1 MRLAMDVMGGDRGPR
16 AVLEGVALALRAPG
30 TEALREVHLVGR
42 REEIGPALRG
52 LGLSDPRLRV
62 HPAAEVLTMEDK
74 PTEALRRKKDASMF
88 RAIELVRDGAA
99 EAVLS
104 LGNTGAL
111 FAAATVRL
119 RPVPGVERAAIAAVL
134 PAETSEFVLLD
145 AGANLECKPV
155 HLLQFALMGEIYA
168 REILGKSRPRV
179 GLLSNGTE
187 DGKGTELTRAVLEL
201 CRRTDLH
208 FLGHIE
214 GHDLFA
220 DRVDVAV
227 TDGFTGNIVLKTAEG
242 LGKAIHR
249 ILKAELTRSPLRI
262 SGAWLARGAF
272 RQLRQRMN
280 PYSYGGAPLLGLDRV
295 VIKSHGSAGP
305 GVVANA
311 IRQCASAVSH
321 RLNELLARRVA
332 APLNAPFTA

>member
-16 AVLEGVALALRAPG
+16 AVLEGVALALRSPG
-30 TEALREVHLVGR
+30 TETLREVHLVGR
-42 REEIGPALRG
+42 RDDIEPALRG

-62 HPAAEVLTMEDK
+62 FPAAEVLSMEDK

-111 FAAATVRL
+111 FAAATIRL

-134 PAETSEFVLLD
+134 PTETSEFVLLD

-168 REILGKSRPRV
+168 REILGKPSPRV
-179 GLLSNGTE
+179 GVLSNGTE
-187 DGKGTELTRAVLEL
+187 DGKGTELTRAALEL
-201 CRRTDLH
+201 CRQSGLN
-208 FLGHIE
+208 FLGHVE

-227 TDGFTGNIVLKTAEG
+227 TDGFTGNIVLKTAES
-242 LGKAIHR
+242 LGKAINR
-249 ILKAELTRSPLRI
+249 ILRTELTRSPLRM

-280 PYSYGGAPLLGLDRV
+280 PDSYGGAPLLGLNGV
-295 VIKSHGSAGP
+295 VIKIHGSAGP

-311 IRQCASAVSH
+311 IRQSASAVGH
-321 RLNELLARRVA
+321 RLDDLIAARVA
-332 APLNAPFTA
+332 PPPASPAAA

>member
-16 AVLEGVALALRAPG
+16 AVLEGVAAALRSPG
-30 TEALREVHLVGR
+30 VESLREVHLVGR
-42 REEIGPALRG
+42 REDIEPALRA
-52 LGLSDPRLRV
+52 LGLSDPRLRIF
-62 HPAAEVLTMEDK
+62 HAGEVLSMEDK

-88 RAIELVRDGAA
+88 RAIELLRDGEA
-99 EAVLS
+99 EAMLS

-119 RPVPGVERAAIAAVL
+119 RPVAGVERAAIAAVL
-134 PAETSEFVLLD
+134 PTETSELVLLD
-145 AGANLECKPV
+145 AGANLECRPL
-155 HLLQFALMGEIYA
+155 HLLQFALMGELYA
-168 REILGKSRPRV
+168 REMLGKPRPRV

-187 DGKGTELTRAVLEL
+187 DGKGTELTRAALEL
-201 CRRTDLH
+201 CRQTDLN

-249 ILKAELTRSPLRI
+249 ILKSELARNPLRTA
-262 SGAWLARGAF
+262 GALLAHGAF
-272 RQLRQRMN
+272 RQLKRRMN
-280 PYSYGGAPLLGLDRV
+280 PDSYGGAPLLGLNGV
-295 VIKSHGSAGP
+295 VIKIHGSAGP

-311 IRQCASAVSH
+311 IRDSAAAVSH
-321 RLNELLARRVA
+321 RLNELIARRVA
-332 APLNAPFTA
+332 PAPSVPVAS